1 MQQRTHQ
8 PKYAAPRRRRR
19 RRRSFAWLWATVR
32 FSVFLGAVLVLGTVA
47 LSYFDMDVSACIAD
61 ATAPGRGDTTPPVI
75 TGVKDI
81 TVYEGSTIL
90 YRDGVQVSDD
100 GDAEPTLTIDTSR
113 VDAATPG
120 TYEVIYTATD
130 ISGNTASQSASV
142 TVLDWLGG
150 FTDLDTIYESVDARL
165 ANLITDGMTVREQV
179 EAIYTW
185 ARSSLGYSGA
195 FAANDRFQAAYRML
209 TDYSG
214 DCYGYYAVTKLM
226 FDRLG
231 IPNIDVQKVR
241 NSPDDSDHYWSLVS
255 IDGGQSY
262 YHFDATPRYGDGD
275 DFCLVTDAF
284 LDAYSENH
292 KNCHNRD
299 QSLYPATPEEGL

>member
-8 PKYAAPRRRRR
+8 PKYAAPRPRRR
-19 RRRSFAWLWATVR
+19 RRRSFSWLWAAVR
-32 FSVFLGAVLVLGTVA
+32 FAVCMSAVLVLGMVA

-61 ATAPGRGDTTPPVI
+61 ATAPGRSDTTPPTI

-81 TVYEGSTIL
+81 TIYEGSTIL
-90 YRDGVQVSDD
+90 YREGVQVSDD
-100 GDAEPTLTIDTSR
+100 GDVAPALTIDTSR

-130 ISGNTASQSASV
+130 FAGNETSQSATV

-150 FTDLDTIYESVDARL
+150 FTDLDTIYEAADARL
-165 ANLITDGMTVREQV
+165 ATLITDSMTVREQV
-179 EAIYTW
+179 EAIYAW
-185 ARSSLGYSGA
+185 ARSSLGYSGS
-195 FAANDRFQAAYRML
+195 FAANDRFQAAYRMM
-209 TDYSG
+209 TDSSG

-226 FDRLG
+226 LDRLG

-241 NSPDDSDHYWSLVS
+241 NFPDDSDHYWSLVS
-255 IDGGQSY
+255 IDGGKTY

-284 LDAYSENH
+284 LDAYSDSH
-292 KNCHNRD
+292 KGSHNRD
-299 QSLYPATPEEGL
+299 KSLYPATP

>member
-1 MQQRTHQ
+1 MEQRTHQ
-8 PKYAAPRRRRR
+8 PRYAAPRRRRR
-19 RRRSFAWLWATVR
+19 RRRSFRWLWATVR
-32 FSVFLGAVLVLGTVA
+32 FAVFLGAVLVLGMVT
-47 LSYFDMDVSACIAD
+47 LSYFDMDVAACIAD
-61 ATAPGRGDTTPPVI
+61 VTAPRGDTTPPVI

-90 YRDGVQVSDD
+90 YREGVLVSDD
-100 GDAEPTLTIDTSR
+100 GEVEPALTIDTSR

-130 ISGNTASQSASV
+130 FAGNETSLSATV

-150 FTDLDTIYESVDARL
+150 FTDLDTIYKAADARL
-165 ANLITDGMTVREQV
+165 AALITDGMTIREQV
-179 EAIYTW
+179 EAIYAW
-185 ARSSLGYSGA
+185 ARSSLSYSSS

-226 FDRLG
+226 LDRLG

-255 IDGGQSY
+255 IDGGKTY
-262 YHFDATPRYGDGD
+262 YHFDATPRYGEGD

-299 QSLYPATPEEGL
+299 KTLYPATPKESL

>member
-1 MQQRTHQ
+1 MQQRTHH
-8 PKYAAPRRRRR
+8 PKYAAPRRRRCR
-19 RRRSFAWLWATVR
+19 RRNFGWLWAILRGAVCM
-32 FSVFLGAVLVLGTVA
+32 GAVLALGMVV

-90 YRDGVQVSDD
+90 YREGVQVSDD
-100 GDAEPTLTIDTSR
+100 AEVEPVLTIDSSR

-130 ISGNTASQSASV
+130 FAGNETSLSATV

-150 FTDLDTIYESVDARL
+150 FTDLDTIYEAADARL
-165 ANLITDGMTVREQV
+165 ASLLTDGMTVREQV

-185 ARSSLGYSGA
+185 ARSSLGYSNH

-209 TDYSG
+209 TEYAG
-214 DCYGYYAVTKLM
+214 DCYGYFAVTKLLL
-226 FDRLG
+226 DRLD

-255 IDGGQSY
+255 IDGGKTY
-262 YHFDATPRYGDGD
+262 YHFDATPRYGEGD

-284 LDAYSENH
+284 LDAYSADH

-299 QSLYPATPEEGL
+299 KTLYPATPEESL